1 MTKKTMSLWLATEV
15 MHRAAKLSVAIL
27 LITAIL
33 AATVPGYV
41 AAQAVNPSID
51 DSNAPLNPS
60 IADSDG
66 YVPIYEVCLPEDP
79 SLGAIGGHIGGG
91 YIPLD
96 DGFGGVEGIIILNV
110 CAVEALGA
118 GPNDIERVIAH
129 EMGHAMGLEHSD
141 DPADLMYWAH
151 PITGT

>member
-1 MTKKTMSLWLATEV
+1 MTKKITLLWLPTEV
-15 MHRAAKLSVAIL
+15 TRRVAKLSVAII
-27 LITAIL
+27 LITA
-33 AATVPGYV
+33 AVAGTVPGYA
-41 AAQAVNPSID
+41 AAQAV
-51 DSNAPLNPS
+51 NPS

-79 SLGAIGGHIGGG
+79 SLAPIGGHIGGG

-96 DGFGGVEGIIILNV
+96 DGFGGVEDVIILNV
-110 CAVEALGA
+110 CALEALGA
-118 GPNDIERVIAH
+118 GPNDVERVIAH

-141 DPADLMYWAH
+141 DPGDLMYWAQ

>member
-1 MTKKTMSLWLATEV
+1 MTKKTIPLRLVAEV
-15 MHRAAKLSVAIL
+15 TRRVAKLSMALV
-27 LITAIL
+27 LITA
-33 AATVPGYV
+33 AVAGTVPGFA
-41 AAQAVNPSID
+41 AAQAV
-51 DSNAPLNPS
+51 NPS

-79 SLGAIGGHIGGG
+79 SLAPIGGHIGGG

-96 DGFGGVEGIIILNV
+96 DGFGGIEGVIILNV
-110 CAVEALGA
+110 CALEALGA

>member
-1 MTKKTMSLWLATEV
+1 MTKKTIPLRLVAEV
-15 MHRAAKLSVAIL
+15 TRRVAKLSMALV
-27 LITAIL
+27 LITAAVAGI
-33 AATVPGYV
+33 VPGFA
-41 AAQAVNPSID
+41 AAQAVNPSVA

-66 YVPIYEVCLPEDP
+66 YVPVYEVCLPEDP
-79 SLGAIGGHIGGG
+79 SLAPIGGHIGGG

-96 DGFGGVEGIIILNV
+96 DGFGGIEGVIILNV
-110 CAVEALGA
+110 CALEALGA
-118 GPNDIERVIAH
+118 GPNDIETLIAH

-141 DPADLMYWAH
+141 DPGDLMYWAQ

>member
-1 MTKKTMSLWLATEV
+1 MTKKKTMLLWLPTEV
-15 MHRAAKLSVAIL
+15 KRRVAKLSVAIL
-27 LITAIL
+27 LITATL
-33 AATVPGYV
+33 AGTVPGYAV
-41 AAQAVNPSID
+41 AQAV
-51 DSNAPLNPS
+51 NPS

-79 SLGAIGGHIGGG
+79 SLAPIGGHIGGG

-96 DGFGGVEGIIILNV
+96 DGFGGVEGVIILNV
-110 CAVEALGA
+110 CALEALGA
-118 GPNDIERVIAH
+118 GPNDVERVIAH

-141 DPADLMYWAH
+141 DPGNLMYWAQ

>member
-1 MTKKTMSLWLATEV
+1 MSLWLPTEV
-15 MHRAAKLSVAIL
+15 RHRAAKLSVAIL
-27 LITAIL
+27 LITATL
-33 AATVPGYV
+33 AGTVPGYA
-41 AAQAVNPSID
+41 AAQAVIPSID

-66 YVPIYEVCLPEDP
+66 YVPLYEVCLPEDP
-79 SLGAIGGHIGGG
+79 YLEAIGGHIGGG

-96 DGFGGVEGIIILNV
+96 DGFGGVEGVIILNV
-110 CAVEALGA
+110 CALEALGA
-118 GPNDIERVIAH
+118 GPNDIETLIAH

-141 DPADLMYWAH
+141 DPGDLMYWAQ